1 MNMNMNMNMMMKH
14 SKTVQ
19 CAHCGTSFTKPVLL
33 IENEKKINRQH
44 HFCSLSCVND
54 YNITL
59 LEVLE
64 KELKSFKYIL
74 SLVDE
79 NPEKIKT
86 STDIDVLYLRTIW
99 DNQYGKCIYSKV
111 SLILP
116 TTNAEVEDVL
126 STAVIDK
133 INPSVDYIK
142 GNIQFISVAMS
153 YIKRDLSHEKTLK
166 LVKLIKT
173 S

>member
-1 MNMNMNMNMMMKH
+1 MSLMINK
-14 SKTVQ
+14 SKIVY
-19 CAHCGTSFTKPVLL
+19 CAHCGTSFTKSTVA
-33 IENEKKINRQH
+33 IDQEKKTQRQ

-54 YNITL
+54 YNIAL
-59 LEVLE
+59 VESIE
-64 KELKSFKYIL
+64 KELKAFNHIL

-86 STDIDVLYLRTIW
+86 SSDIDVLYLRTVL
-99 DNQYGKCIYSKV
+99 DNQNGKCIYSRIPLV
-111 SLILP
+111 LP
-116 TTNAEVEDVL
+116 TVGAETEDVL
-126 STAVIDK
+126 YTAVIDK
-133 INPSVDYIK
+133 INPTVGYVK

-173 S
+173 N